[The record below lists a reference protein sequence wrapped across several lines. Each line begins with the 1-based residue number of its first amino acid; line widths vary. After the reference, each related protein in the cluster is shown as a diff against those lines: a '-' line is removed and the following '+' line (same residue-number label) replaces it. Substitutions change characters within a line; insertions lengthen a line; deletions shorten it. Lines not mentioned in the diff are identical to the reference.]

1 MNAWQENKV
10 GVMKAL
16 SDPQGNCPK
25 GVFPVS
31 FVDFFMYP
39 ENESFLF
46 TLTVAGVQGT
56 ITIKTKKKV

>member
-1 MNAWQENKV
+1 MNARQENKV

-39 ENESFLF
+39 ENQSFLF
-46 TLTVAGVQGT
+46 TLMVAGVQGNNNNNQ
-56 ITIKTKKKV
+56 KKV